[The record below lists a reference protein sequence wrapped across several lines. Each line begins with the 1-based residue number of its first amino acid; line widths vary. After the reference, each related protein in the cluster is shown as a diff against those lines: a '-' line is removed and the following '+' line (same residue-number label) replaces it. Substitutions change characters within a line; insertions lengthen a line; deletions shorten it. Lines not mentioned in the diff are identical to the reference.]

1 MSVRT
6 RAIEYLRYL
15 LICSIPPLIGWWM
28 RLNPVQLYGNEAP
41 PSNPF
46 IEISWALLALGF
58 GTGMLFIPIH
68 WVAATANAF
77 RVVKLPTMVCISLA
91 STFVTSAFISP
102 GDFIEY
108 LQSKGLLWVCLGMTI
123 TCATVFGAFTV
134 FAAAQSPT
142 GAAPQIVPPLPRQVL
157 LVRASEEVVSKRSHA
172 RLPFLLARCCG
183 A

>member
-123 TCATVFGAFTV
+123 TCATVFWRFYSFRRSAKPNRGGTADSATPAASGAY
-134 FAAAQSPT
+134 
-142 GAAPQIVPPLPRQVL
+142 
-157 LVRASEEVVSKRSHA
+157 SESE
-172 RLPFLLARCCG
+172 
-183 A
+183 